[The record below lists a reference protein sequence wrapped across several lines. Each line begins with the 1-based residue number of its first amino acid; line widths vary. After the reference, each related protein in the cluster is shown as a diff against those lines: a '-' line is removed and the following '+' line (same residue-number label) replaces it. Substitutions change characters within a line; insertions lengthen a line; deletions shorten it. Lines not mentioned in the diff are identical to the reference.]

1 MFANGKNILLLNE
14 VREPQRVLAEI
25 DAVTMDD
32 MVRAAELICDM
43 RQYCGTLVTNRDMDL
58 KAMIGACL

>member
-43 RQYCGTLVTNRDMDL
+43 GQYCATLVTNRDVDL